1 MERSG
6 LLSVAVLAIVASA
19 SAQTFTT
26 LVNFDDLDGTT
37 PVAGLTQGT
46 DGNLYGMTSY
56 GGTEGEGT
64 IFKIDAQG
72 DLTTLV
78 SFADGNNDATPL
90 GPILQDTNGSF
101 YGTTFDGA
109 AYGTI
114 FKLDPKGNLTTLYSF
129 CSTNCPQGNGPQS
142 GLIQGSDGHLYGTTL
157 YGGIYDAGTVFKIT
171 VGGKLTSLYSFCEGG
186 CDGAGYGIYTG
197 LIQGVDGAYYG
208 TTAYGG
214 SHGYGTFYKIT
225 SKGKLNILYNF
236 CSEAGCADGGE
247 PFGVMQADDGNFYG
261 TTATGGNRGGTVF
274 KVTSGGELTTLYTF
288 CAQSGCS
295 DGSTSN
301 GGLVRGTDGNLYG
314 TTTQGGVSGNGT
326 VFQITPAGGLT
337 TLHSFDQTDGAVP
350 MGVLLQATNGTF
362 YGTTSEGGSGG
373 SRCGHIGC
381 GTVFS
386 LSVGLG
392 PFVATRPTFGKT
404 GAKVLI
410 LGTNLHGA
418 TAVAFNGTSATFKIV
433 SNTEI
438 TANVPPGATT
448 GPVTVTTPNGT
459 LASNVEF
466 RIP

>member
-1 MERSG
+1 MKKSTFLG
-6 LLSVAVLAIVASA
+6 IAILAFAVAAS
-19 SAQTFTT
+19 SSQTFTN

-37 PVAGLTQGT
+37 PAAGLIQGT

-56 GGTEGEGT
+56 GGTQDAGT
-64 IFKIDAQG
+64 VFKTDTQG

-90 GPILQDTNGSF
+90 GPLLQDTNGSF

-109 AYGTI
+109 GYGTI

-157 YGGIYDAGTVFKIT
+157 YGGTYDAGTVFKIT
-171 VGGKLTSLYSFCEGG
+171 VAGKLTSLYSFCEGAG
-186 CDGAGYGIYTG
+186 CGGAGYGIYTG
-197 LIQGVDGAYYG
+197 VIQGVDGAYYG

-225 SKGKLNILYNF
+225 SKGKLAILYNF
-236 CSEAGCADGGE
+236 CSQPSCADGGE
-247 PFGVMQADDGNFYG
+247 PFEVMQAGDGNFYG

-274 KVTSGGELTTLYTF
+274 KITPGGQLTVLYTF
-288 CAQSGCS
+288 CAQSGCP

-301 GGLVRGTDGNLYG
+301 GGLVQGTDGNFYG
-314 TTTQGGVSGNGT
+314 TTTQGGASGNGT
-326 VFQITPAGGLT
+326 VFQITPTGALT

-350 MGVLLQATNGTF
+350 VGILLQSTNGTF

-373 SRCGHIGC
+373 SRCGYIGC

-392 PFVATRPTFGKT
+392 PFVATRPTSGKI
-404 GAKVLI
+404 GAKVII
-410 LGTNLHGA
+410 LGTDLQG
-418 TAVAFNGTSATFKIV
+418 TSAVAFNGTSATFKVV

-438 TANVPPGATT
+438 TAKVPAGAT
-448 GPVTVTTPNGT
+448 
-459 LASNVEF
+459 
-466 RIP
+466 